1 MELLVCVNF
10 KVKQSADDRYTMY
23 SKTKVFDGEGINQ
36 RRDLVVLMLL
46 YLSRSSCVCC
56 CTI

>member
-10 KVKQSADDRYTMY
+10 KVRVQMIDIPCTLKLN
-23 SKTKVFDGEGINQ
+23 VFDGEGINQ
-36 RRDLVVLMLL
+36 RRDLEVLMLH

-56 CTI
+56 CTT